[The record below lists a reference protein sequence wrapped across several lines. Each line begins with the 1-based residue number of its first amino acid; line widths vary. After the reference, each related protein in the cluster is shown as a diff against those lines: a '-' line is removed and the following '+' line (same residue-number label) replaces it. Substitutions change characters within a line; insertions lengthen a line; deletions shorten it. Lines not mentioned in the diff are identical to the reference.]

1 MTVELVYK
9 PRLAE
14 YRFSDSHPLR
24 PERFVL
30 AVELMRAW
38 RLICDP
44 DAENPS
50 CATLVDSEPASY
62 SDLLAVHTDSY
73 VEAVRAA
80 GANPGAW
87 SGGFGIG
94 PGDTPAFA
102 HMHEISA
109 EIAGATIRAL
119 TDVVEGHCQRS
130 FSPAG
135 GLHHAHRDRASGF
148 CVYNDPAIAICHTLA
163 VHPEMR
169 IAYVDVDVHHG
180 DGVQDVF
187 CDHSNVLTV
196 SVHESGRF
204 LFPGTGRIVE
214 MGAGE
219 GASFAVNLP
228 LAPGAGDDSYGIAFE
243 AVIAPAVRA
252 FSPDVIVAQLGA
264 DSHRADPLAH
274 LDTTVW
280 GQYHIATRMVAL
292 ADEVCDGRIAATGG
306 GGYDSFSAVPRAWA
320 CALAALLGVPV
331 PEELPDSWRM
341 LAVEAAERAG
351 IRLHLPISTFGEVE
365 APKQPEWGGDPLGET
380 ERAIVRLRAQ
390 HPLLRSGG

>member
-14 YRFSDSHPLR
+14 YRLSDSHPLR

-38 RLICDP
+38 GLICDAS
-44 DAENPS
+44 AENPA
-50 CATLVDSEPASY
+50 CATLVSPEKAS
-62 SDLLAVHTDSY
+62 DADVLAVHTAGY
-73 VEAVRAA
+73 VDAVKAA
-80 GANPGAW
+80 GANPGTW
-87 SGGFGIG
+87 HGDRGIG

-109 EIAGATIRAL
+109 EIAGATMRAL
-119 TDVVEGHCQRS
+119 SDVVEGRCQRS

-135 GLHHAHRDRASGF
+135 GLHHAHRDHASGF
-148 CVYNDPAIAICHTLA
+148 CVYNDPAIAICHALSA
-163 VHPEMR
+163 HPDLR

-187 CDHSNVLTV
+187 YEQANVLTI

-204 LFPGTGRIVE
+204 LFPGTGRLVE
-214 MGAGE
+214 TGVGAGT
-219 GASFAVNLP
+219 GFAVNLP

-243 AVIAPAVRA
+243 TVIAPAVRA

-292 ADEVCDGRIAATGG
+292 ADEVCGGRIAATGG

-351 IRLHLPISTFGEVE
+351 VRIHLPISTFGEAE
-365 APKQPEWGGDPLGET
+365 APRQPEWGGDPLAET

-390 HPLLRSGG
+390 HPLLHDR